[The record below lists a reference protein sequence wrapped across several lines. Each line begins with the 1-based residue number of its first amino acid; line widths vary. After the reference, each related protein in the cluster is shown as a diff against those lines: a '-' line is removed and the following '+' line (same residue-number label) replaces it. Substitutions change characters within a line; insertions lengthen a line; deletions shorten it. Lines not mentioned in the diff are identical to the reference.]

1 MAFTKEETMTTNRR
15 GFLKGSAALG
25 AGAMLTGSGLTEFAK
40 AWAQSAQWKPE
51 KGAAINLMRW
61 KRFLQAEEDSFVK
74 MIAAFEKATGVKVNV
89 TNESFDD
96 IQPKASVAA
105 NTGVGP
111 DIVWPLHST
120 PHLFPDKLLPL
131 NDVAEYL
138 GKKYGGWVPVAE
150 AYGKS
155 KNNWI
160 ALPIAINGGYINY
173 RISSMKAAGFSS
185 FPDKTDGLLEL
196 CKALKAKGTPSG
208 FALGHAS
215 GDANAWIHWLL
226 WSHGGFLVD
235 KNDKVIINSPETAK
249 ALEYCKALYQTFI
262 PGTASWN
269 DSNNNKGFLSGELHL
284 TSNGI
289 SIYAAAKN
297 SGDAKQLAI
306 AEDMDHAFY
315 PLGPSGK
322 PAELQLVFPMMVF
335 KYTKFPNAAKAL
347 AAFMLE
353 AENFNPWLEG
363 AQGYLTHLLNA
374 YDKNPVWDADK
385 KRAPFREAAKRTLPI
400 SGLGTIGEK
409 AATAV
414 ADFIIVDMFANY
426 CTGREDL
433 KGAIAQAERQAKRIY
448 R

>member
-1 MAFTKEETMTTNRR
+1 MTFTRR
-15 GFLKGSAALG
+15 SILKGSAGLAAAAGLSSEALLG
-25 AGAMLTGSGLTEFAK
+25 FAK
-40 AWAQSAQWKPE
+40 SWAQAAPWKPE
-51 KGAAINLMRW
+51 AGATVKLMRW
-61 KRFLQAEEDSFVK
+61 KRFLQQEEDAFLK
-74 MIAAFEKATGVKVNV
+74 MVDAFQKATGVKVEV

-105 NTGVGP
+105 NTGQGP
-111 DIVWPLHST
+111 DAVWPLHST
-120 PHLFPDKLLPL
+120 PHLFPEKLLDVT
-131 NDVAEYL
+131 DVADYL

-150 AYGKS
+150 LYGKS
-155 KNNWI
+155 KGKWI

-173 RISSMKAAGFSS
+173 RIKAMNDAGFSK
-185 FPDKTDGLLEL
+185 FPETTDEFLAL
-196 CKALKAKGTPSG
+196 CKALKAKNTPAG

-235 KNDKVIINSPETAK
+235 KDDKVIINSPETAK
-249 ALEYCKALYQTFI
+249 ALEYCKALYETFI

-269 DSNNNKGFLSGELHL
+269 DSNNNKAFLSGELFL

-297 SGDAKQLAI
+297 SGDPKQLAI

-322 PAELQLVFPMMVF
+322 PAELQLVFPMMIF
-335 KYTKFPNAAKAL
+335 NYTKVPNAAKAL

-374 YDKNPVWDADK
+374 YDNNPVWAADK
-385 KRAPFREAAKRTLPI
+385 KRAPSREAAKRTLPI
-400 SGLGTIGEK
+400 SGLGSLGEK

-433 KGAIAQAERQAKRIY
+433 KGAMAQAERQARRIY

>member
-1 MAFTKEETMTTNRR
+1 MFNPSRR
-15 GFLKGSAALG
+15 GVLQGAAAAGLG
-25 AGAMLTGSGLTEFAK
+25 ASTNLLAFAQ
-40 AWAQSAQWKPE
+40 AWAQASQWKPE
-51 KGAAINLMRW
+51 PNATVKLMRW
-61 KRFLQAEEDSFVK
+61 KRFLQQEEDAFVK
-74 MIAAFEKATGVKVNV
+74 MIDAFQKATGVKVEV

-96 IQPKASVAA
+96 IQPKASVSA

-131 NDVAEYL
+131 NDVADYL

-155 KNNWI
+155 KGNWI
-160 ALPIAINGGYINY
+160 SLPIAINGGYINY
-173 RISSMKAAGFSS
+173 RIKAMNDAGFSK
-185 FPDKTDGLLEL
+185 FPEKTDELLAL
-196 CKALKAKGTPSG
+196 CKALKAKGTPAG
-208 FALGHAS
+208 FALGHAT

-235 KNDKVIINSPETAK
+235 KDDKVIINSPETAK
-249 ALEYCKALYQTFI
+249 ALEYCKALYDTFI

-269 DSNNNKGFLSGELHL
+269 DSNNNKAFLSGELFL

-335 KYTKFPNAAKAL
+335 KYSKVPNAAKAL

-374 YDKNPVWDADK
+374 YDKNPVWDADR
-385 KRAPFREAAKRTLPI
+385 KRLPFREAAKRTLPI
-400 SGLGTIGEK
+400 SGLGSLGEK

-426 CTGREDL
+426 CVGREDI
-433 KGAIAQAERQAKRIY
+433 KGAMAQAERQARRIY

>member
-1 MAFTKEETMTTNRR
+1 MFGKKISRR
-15 GFLKGSAALG
+15 SALVGASAAGAAAGLG
-25 AGAMLTGSGLTEFAK
+25 GLDGFAK
-40 AWAQSAQWKPE
+40 AWAQASQWKPE
-51 KGAAINLMRW
+51 AGATINLMRW
-61 KRFLQAEEDSFVK
+61 KRFLQQEEDAFLK

-105 NTGVGP
+105 NTGQGP

-120 PHLFPDKLLPL
+120 PHLFPEKLLDVG
-131 NDVAEYL
+131 DVADYL

-155 KNNWI
+155 KGKWI
-160 ALPIAINGGYINY
+160 ALPIACNGGYINY
-173 RISSMKAAGFSS
+173 RIKAVKDAGFSS
-185 FPDKTDGLLEL
+185 VPDKTDGFLEL
-196 CKALKAKGTPSG
+196 CKALKAKGTPAG

-215 GDANAWIHWLL
+215 GDANSWLHWLL
-226 WSHGGFLVD
+226 WSHGGFVVD
-235 KNDKVIINSPETAK
+235 KDDKVILNSPETAA
-249 ALEYCKALYQTFI
+249 ALEYCKKLYETFI

-269 DSNNNKGFLSGELHL
+269 DSNNNKAFLSGELAL

-297 SGDAKQLAI
+297 SGDPKQLAI
-306 AEDMDHAFY
+306 AEDMDHAVY
-315 PLGPSGK
+315 PIGPSGK

-335 KYTKFPNAAKAL
+335 NYTKVPNACKAL

-374 YDKNPVWDADK
+374 YDKNPVWEADK
-385 KRAPFREAAKRTLPI
+385 KRLPFREVAKRTLPI
-400 SGLGTIGEK
+400 SGLGSIGEK
-409 AATAV
+409 AATLV
-414 ADFIIVDMFANY
+414 ADFIVVDMFANY

>member
-1 MAFTKEETMTTNRR
+1 MNGMNRR
-15 GFLKGSAALG
+15 NILKG
-25 AGAMLTGSGLTEFAK
+25 AGAAIAAGSMLDFAK
-40 AWAQSAQWKPE
+40 AWAQTAQWKPE
-51 KGAAINLMRW
+51 KGATIKLMRW
-61 KRFLQAEEDSFVK
+61 KRFLQQEEDAFLK
-74 MIAAFEKATGVKVNV
+74 MIDAFTKATGVKVEI
-89 TNESFDD
+89 TNEAFDD

-120 PHLFPDKLLPL
+120 PHLFPDKLLDIS
-131 NDVAEYL
+131 DVADYL
-138 GKKYGGWVPVAE
+138 GKKYGGWVPVSE
-150 AYGKS
+150 KYGMSGGK
-155 KNNWI
+155 WI
-160 ALPIAINGGYINY
+160 ALPIAINGGYMNY
-173 RISSMKAAGFSS
+173 RISSMKAAGFQT
-185 FPDKTDGLLEL
+185 FPEKTDGFLEL
-196 CKALKAKGTPSG
+196 CKALKAKGTPAG

-215 GDANAWIHWLL
+215 GDGNGWLHWLL

-235 KNDKVIINSPETAK
+235 KDDKVIINSPETAK
-249 ALEYCKALYQTFI
+249 ALEYCKALYETFI

-269 DSNNNKGFLSGELHL
+269 DSNNNKAFLSGELHL
-284 TSNGI
+284 TMNGI

-306 AEDMDHAFY
+306 AEDMNHAFM

-322 PAELQLVFPMMVF
+322 PAELQLCFPMMVF
-335 KYTKFPNAAKAL
+335 KYTKVPNAAKAL

-363 AQGYLTHLLNA
+363 AQGYLTHVLNA
-374 YDKNPVWDADK
+374 YDANPVWTADP
-385 KRAPFREAAKRTLPI
+385 KRAPYREAAKRTLPI
-400 SGLGTIGEK
+400 SGLGSLGEK

-414 ADFIIVDMFANY
+414 ADFIVVDMFANY
-426 CTGREDL
+426 CTGREDV

>member
-1 MAFTKEETMTTNRR
+1 MFNPSRR
-15 GFLKGSAALG
+15 GVLQGAAAAGLG
-25 AGAMLTGSGLTEFAK
+25 ASTNLLAFAQ
-40 AWAQSAQWKPE
+40 AWAQASQWKPE
-51 KGAAINLMRW
+51 PNATVKLMRW
-61 KRFLQAEEDSFVK
+61 KRFLQQEEDAFVK
-74 MIAAFEKATGVKVNV
+74 MIDAFQKATGVKVEV

-96 IQPKASVAA
+96 IQPKASVSA

-131 NDVAEYL
+131 NDVADYL

-155 KNNWI
+155 KGNWI
-160 ALPIAINGGYINY
+160 SLPIAINGGYINY
-173 RISSMKAAGFSS
+173 RIKAMNDAGFSK
-185 FPDKTDGLLEL
+185 FPEKTDELLAL
-196 CKALKAKGTPSG
+196 CKALKAKGTPAG

-235 KNDKVIINSPETAK
+235 KDDKVIINSPETAK
-249 ALEYCKALYQTFI
+249 ALEYCKALYDTFI

-269 DSNNNKGFLSGELHL
+269 DSNNNKAFLSGELFL

-335 KYTKFPNAAKAL
+335 KYSKVPNAAKAL

-374 YDKNPVWDADK
+374 YDKNPVWDADR
-385 KRAPFREAAKRTLPI
+385 KRLPFREAAKRTLPI
-400 SGLGTIGEK
+400 SGLGSLGEK

-426 CTGREDL
+426 CVGREDL
-433 KGAIAQAERQAKRIY
+433 KGAMAQAERQARRIY

>member
-1 MAFTKEETMTTNRR
+1 MFNPSRR
-15 GFLKGSAALG
+15 GVLQGAAAAGLG
-25 AGAMLTGSGLTEFAK
+25 ASTNLLAFAQ
-40 AWAQSAQWKPE
+40 AWAQASQWKPE
-51 KGAAINLMRW
+51 PNATVKLMRW
-61 KRFLQAEEDSFVK
+61 KRFLQQEEDAFVK
-74 MIAAFEKATGVKVNV
+74 MIDAFQKATGVKVEV

-96 IQPKASVAA
+96 IQPKASVSA

-131 NDVAEYL
+131 NDVADYL

-155 KNNWI
+155 KGNWI
-160 ALPIAINGGYINY
+160 SLPIAINGGYINY
-173 RISSMKAAGFSS
+173 RIKAMNDAGFSK
-185 FPDKTDGLLEL
+185 FPEKTDELLAL
-196 CKALKAKGTPSG
+196 CKALKAKGTPAG

-235 KNDKVIINSPETAK
+235 KDDKVIINSPETAK
-249 ALEYCKALYQTFI
+249 ALEYCKALYDTFI

-269 DSNNNKGFLSGELHL
+269 DSNNNKAFLSGELFL

-335 KYTKFPNAAKAL
+335 KYSKVPNAAKAL

-385 KRAPFREAAKRTLPI
+385 KRLPFREAAKRTLPI
-400 SGLGTIGEK
+400 SGLGSLGEK

-426 CTGREDL
+426 CVGREDI
-433 KGAIAQAERQAKRIY
+433 KGAMAQAERQARRIY

>member
-1 MAFTKEETMTTNRR
+1 MTDFNRR
-15 GFLKGSAALG
+15 SLLKGGATAAGAAALSAASLG
-25 AGAMLTGSGLTEFAK
+25 EWAK
-40 AWAQSAQWKPE
+40 AWAQTAPWKAEP
-51 KGAAINLMRW
+51 GATINLLRW
-61 KRFLQAEEDSFVK
+61 KRFVQGEEDAFVK
-74 MIAAFEKATGVKVNV
+74 IVAAFEKATGAKITV

-96 IQPKASVAA
+96 IQPKASVSA

-111 DIVWPLHST
+111 DIVWPLHVT
-120 PHLFPDKLLPL
+120 PHLFPDKLLEMT
-131 NDVAEYL
+131 DVAEYL

-155 KNNWI
+155 KDKWI
-160 ALPIAINGGYINY
+160 CIPVAVNGGYINY
-173 RISSMKAAGFSS
+173 RIKAVKDAGFST

-196 CKALKAKGTPSG
+196 CKALKAKGTPAG

-215 GDANAWIHWLL
+215 GDANAWLHWLL
-226 WSHGGFLVD
+226 WSHGAFLVD
-235 KNDKVIINSPETAK
+235 KDDKVIINSPETAK
-249 ALEYCKALYQTFI
+249 AMEYCKALSDTFI
-262 PGTASWN
+262 PGCASWN
-269 DSNNNKGFLSGELHL
+269 DSSNNKAYLSGELFL
-284 TSNGI
+284 TANGI
-289 SIYAAAKN
+289 SIYAAAKA

-306 AEDMDHAFY
+306 ADDTDHAFF

-322 PAELQLVFPMMVF
+322 PAELQLAFPLMVF
-335 KYTKFPNAAKAL
+335 KYTKFPNASKAF

-353 AENFNPWLEG
+353 AEQFNPWLEG
-363 AQGYLTHLLNA
+363 AAGYLTHCLNA
-374 YDKNPVWDADK
+374 YDSNPVWTADA

-414 ADFIIVDMFANY
+414 ADFIVVDMFANY

-433 KGAIAQAERQAKRIY
+433 KGAIAQAERQTKRIY